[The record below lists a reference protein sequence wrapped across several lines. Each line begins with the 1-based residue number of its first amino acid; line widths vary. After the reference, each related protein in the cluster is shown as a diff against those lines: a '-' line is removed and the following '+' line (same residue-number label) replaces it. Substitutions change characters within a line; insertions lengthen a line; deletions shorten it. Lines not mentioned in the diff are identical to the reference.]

1 MGREAGPFVMA
12 VRRTQIG
19 LEQVGAGL
27 GRASPGSDPPWRSQW
42 WGQSATG
49 GLGRLEGR
57 SRHGAPAGRHRGRKW
72 VEDLLCTTASRR
84 EWEARRSR
92 AERRTADAMTGA
104 AKDPEPLR
112 VGSRGRH
119 DTAREAQ
126 PSQRTIGGL
135 AQPLRPPAPCSR
147 RSAQGSRPVRSPSSQ
162 GRGAYGGQSP
172 RTSVRDSWIRLA
184 AFLREDMIA
193 RIGIDFGG
201 VIIRNL
207 HEDTGED
214 TSFRSSSGEQVARD
228 GAFDAIRHLCSAC
241 DGNV

>member
-1 MGREAGPFVMA
+1 MVAARLARVPAGRSRNSLPSPWPHACCPWDRCSPLEGLLHRLMGREAGPFVMA

-27 GRASPGSDPPWRSQW
+27 GQPFLGAIRH
-42 WGQSATG
+42 G
-49 GLGRLEGR
+49 GLSGGVRVPQVGWGGWKDDRGMEPLR
-57 SRHGAPAGRHRGRKW
+57 RHRGRNW

-92 AERRTADAMTGA
+92 AERRTADAMTDA

-119 DTAREAQ
+119 ETASEAQ

-147 RSAQGSRPVRSPSSQ
+147 RSAQG
-162 GRGAYGGQSP
+162 
-172 RTSVRDSWIRLA
+172 
-184 AFLREDMIA
+184 
-193 RIGIDFGG
+193 
-201 VIIRNL
+201 
-207 HEDTGED
+207 
-214 TSFRSSSGEQVARD
+214 
-228 GAFDAIRHLCSAC
+228 
-241 DGNV
+241 